1 MKHEM
6 MLLHDDLT
14 TRMNVNTIDEE
25 IEEGVDLKIDDVKN
39 LKEQFSTRGENNS
52 EDTETIT
59 ARSKE

>member
-25 IEEGVDLKIDDVKN
+25 IEEAVDLKIDDVKN
-39 LKEQFSTRGENNS
+39 LKDEFSTRGENKS
-52 EDTETIT
+52 EEDT
-59 ARSKE
+59 